1 MTSRPDSLDLC
12 DDDDI
17 GDPGPGP
24 NSGNSNTDPGS
35 APAIK
40 MLLRRQGGE
49 WIPDLADSDEEMEDE
64 NEAEEE
70 DEDTWEDVDMD
81 ITEPTVGDI
90 LGELGDKP
98 ETQFQDPIKSY
109 RDV

>member
-17 GDPGPGP
+17 DDPGPVP
-24 NSGNSNTDPGS
+24 DSGNRNTDPGS

-49 WIPDLADSDEEMEDE
+49 WIPDLVETDVEMEEEDEE
-64 NEAEEE
+64 EAEEE
-70 DEDTWEDVDMD
+70 DEETWEDMD
-81 ITEPTVGDI
+81 LEITTEPTIGDI
-90 LGELGDKP
+90 LGELVDKP
-98 ETQFQDPIKSY
+98 ETQF
-109 RDV
+109 

>member
-1 MTSRPDSLDLC
+1 MTSQPDSLDLC

-49 WIPDLADSDEEMEDE
+49 WIPDLADSDVEMEDE
-64 NEAEEE
+64 EEDEEEAEEE
-70 DEDTWEDVDMD
+70 DEETWEDME
-81 ITEPTVGDI
+81 ITTEPTIGDI
-90 LGELGDKP
+90 LGGLVDKP
-98 ETQFQDPIKSY
+98 ETQF
-109 RDV
+109 R